1 MTWAEYVTYVLEHL
15 TVDAT
20 RRGLEDFRNR
30 MIRNSVV
37 DLQRYIRAYRQGHT
51 TTYQVADLEERE
63 YGMIGNLPSGAIPE
77 AFYTLSN
84 VPDEDDV
91 THPNCQRNRMD
102 FWPWVHR
109 KTLLCT
115 PCDARLYAYSISP
128 YSKQFVIHPVLNAET
143 ELLLVWEGLKMDF
156 DNGDTVPW
164 PEEAAEAS
172 AAYVKWRILLEVDK
186 NPALA
191 KEQFSI
197 WSMKRLALYR
207 DEQEKQDAE
216 KPDEEYDVS
225 VGPIPGPSS
234 DSGVDSYVTSEAL
247 LAEVITVGRDVPIVK
262 VWVNAS
268 TGLSEIWRLL
278 AGSDAAVAGAI
289 VRPDDYDAAD
299 PKTWYKA
306 G

>member
-1 MTWAEYVTYVLEHL
+1 MNWASYVAIVLEHL
-15 TVDAT
+15 TVDAD
-20 RRGLEDFRNR
+20 RRGIESFRTR

-37 DLQRYIRAYRQGHT
+37 DLQRFIRAYRQGHT
-51 TTYQVADLEERE
+51 TTYQAANLDERE
-63 YGMIGNLPSGAIPE
+63 YGMIGNLPVGAIPE

-91 THPNCQRNRMD
+91 THPTCQRNRMD
-102 FWPWVHR
+102 FWPWVAR
-109 KTLLCT
+109 KTLLCSA
-115 PCDARLYAYSISP
+115 CDPRLYAYTISP
-128 YSKQFVIHPVLNAET
+128 YSRQFVIHPVLNDET

-156 DNGDTVPW
+156 DDADEVPW

-186 NPALA
+186 NVQLA
-191 KEQFSI
+191 NEQQKI
-197 WSMKRLALYR
+197 WLSKRLSLFR

-225 VGPIPGPSS
+225 IAPIPAPTS
-234 DSGVDSYVTSEAL
+234 DSGVDPYVTSEAL
-247 LAEVITVGRDVPIVK
+247 LAAVVTVGQAVPIVK
-262 VWVNAS
+262 VWVDS
-268 TGLSEIWRLL
+268 GTGLTQVWRLL
-278 AGSDAAVAGAI
+278 AGTGVAAPGSVVIPNDYIAG
-289 VRPDDYDAAD
+289 D